1 MQNNF
6 DHCRILRECISLKL
20 DTHCGLHDQLASDNP
35 ERSQLLRQIEA
46 LNKAY
51 CATQTLTPVQMSGRS
66 NFVDIECR

>member
-6 DHCRILRECISLKL
+6 DHYRVLRERISLKL
-20 DTHCGLHDQLASDNP
+20 DALCERFDQLANDNP

-51 CATQTLTPVQMSGRS
+51 CDEYRPQSCSSCGT
-66 NFVDIECR
+66 